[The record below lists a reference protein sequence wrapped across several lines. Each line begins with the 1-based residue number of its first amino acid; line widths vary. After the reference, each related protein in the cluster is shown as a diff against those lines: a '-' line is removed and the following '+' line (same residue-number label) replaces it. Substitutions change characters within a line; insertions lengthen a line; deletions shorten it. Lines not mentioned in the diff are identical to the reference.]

1 MKMSTKQL
9 IFNNKEIRIIP
20 KENKLYFCGKDIGNV
35 LGYKNIKYS
44 LQSIDSQFKISLSE
58 LQNDLS
64 HNDGRAVYLNEQG
77 LDVFFKRCSKSNGKE
92 LNKYITEFLIE
103 NFGREN
109 PKQEIVHFD
118 SDFMKFI
125 QNTKLALDFQQP
137 WFRDLWYPLNR
148 AKMPWL
154 YNDSIQIPLEN
165 ENIDN
170 NDISK
175 NSVELQSTSNDN
187 THNFNEENTSLS
199 KHMLQH
205 VLEKPTSVLDN
216 TNLHEK
222 NTGLSKQTL
231 KGVLEQKIV
240 LDNKIIITET
250 ILKWLGYEGR
260 DYSHKRQTFI
270 KLLKNKNIQFSEI
283 KYDQEIIDNYEPLKL
298 ELENTDKKYHKQKYW
313 IIMNIED
320 FQKSVMRLDTKNAEN
335 IRDYYLNIEKVMFAY
350 VDYIKQQKEI
360 KNKQKIIYENQQMK
374 ENLEIEKQQRIE
386 AEHRETEIQ
395 KQLIESDNRAIKA
408 ERRELRL
415 KEKIVEFQKK
425 EQTQIVYIST
435 SKSYAAQN
443 RFKVG
448 GTESVNTAKNR
459 LNQYN
464 TRSAEGDEWYYA
476 KIHKVSNYRAFEN
489 RFWDIMN
496 KFRDTKDKEMIVMRY
511 DDLEHGFDFIVE
523 NYHEDVEYFNN
534 NLKLFIDKTYIDFV
548 EPIIPDKLNTTFVQ
562 TVTIQEGQISKIT
575 LENTE
580 LLTKLNEIIEQMTE
594 HKLYRTQIFDLLKDY
609 KFDKRHAWKLLKNIK
624 NKQIFYK

>member
-103 NFGREN
+103 NFGREK

-118 SDFMKFI
+118 PDFMKFI
-125 QNTKLALDFQQP
+125 QNTQLALDFQQP

-148 AKMPWL
+148 AKIAL
-154 YNDSIQIPLEN
+154 R
-165 ENIDN
+165 
-170 NDISK
+170 
-175 NSVELQSTSNDN
+175 
-187 THNFNEENTSLS
+187 S
-199 KHMLQH
+199 KHIMH
-205 VLEKPTSVLDN
+205 DVLEKPTSVLDN
-216 TNLHEK
+216 NDNLDEEK
-222 NTGLSKQTL
+222 TGLSKHTRP
-231 KGVLEQKIV
+231 GVLEQLIN

-260 DYSHKRQTFI
+260 DHSHKKNKFI
-270 KLLKNKNIQFSEI
+270 NLLKNKNIQFSEI
-283 KYDQEIIDNYEPLKL
+283 KYDQDIIDNYEPLKL

-350 VDYIKQQKEI
+350 VDYKR
-360 KNKQKIIYENQQMK
+360 
-374 ENLEIEKQQRIE
+374 L
-386 AEHRETEIQ
+386 
-395 KQLIESDNRAIKA
+395 ESDNRAIKA

-415 KEKIVEFQKK
+415 KEKFVEFQKK

-580 LLTKLNEIIEQMTE
+580 LLTKLNEIIEHMTE

>member
-1 MKMSTKQL
+1 MSNKQL
-9 IFNNKEIRIIP
+9 IFNNKEIRIIT
-20 KENKLYFCGKDIGNV
+20 KEDKLYFCGKDIGNV
-35 LGYKNIKYS
+35 LGYKNIKYA
-44 LQSIDSQFKISLSE
+44 LQSIDSKFKISLSE
-58 LQNDLS
+58 LQNNIS
-64 HNDGRAVYLNEQG
+64 HNDGRAVYLNEHG

-103 NFGREN
+103 NFGREK

-118 SDFMKFI
+118 PDFMKFI
-125 QNTKLALDFQQP
+125 QNTQLALDFQQP

-148 AKMPWL
+148 AKIAL
-154 YNDSIQIPLEN
+154 R
-165 ENIDN
+165 
-170 NDISK
+170 
-175 NSVELQSTSNDN
+175 
-187 THNFNEENTSLS
+187 S
-199 KHMLQH
+199 KHIMH
-205 VLEKPTSVLDN
+205 DVLEKPTSVLDN
-216 TNLHEK
+216 NDNLDEEK
-222 NTGLSKQTL
+222 TGLSKHTRP
-231 KGVLEQKIV
+231 GVLEQLIN

-260 DYSHKRQTFI
+260 DHSHKKNKFI
-270 KLLKNKNIQFSEI
+270 NLLKNKNIQFSEI
-283 KYDQEIIDNYEPLKL
+283 KYDQDIIDNYEPLKL

-350 VDYIKQQKEI
+350 VDYKR
-360 KNKQKIIYENQQMK
+360 
-374 ENLEIEKQQRIE
+374 L
-386 AEHRETEIQ
+386 
-395 KQLIESDNRAIKA
+395 ESDNRAIKA

-415 KEKIVEFQKK
+415 KEKFVEFQKK

-464 TRSAEGDEWYYA
+464 TRSAEGDEWYYT

-580 LLTKLNEIIEQMTE
+580 LLTKLNEIIEHMTE